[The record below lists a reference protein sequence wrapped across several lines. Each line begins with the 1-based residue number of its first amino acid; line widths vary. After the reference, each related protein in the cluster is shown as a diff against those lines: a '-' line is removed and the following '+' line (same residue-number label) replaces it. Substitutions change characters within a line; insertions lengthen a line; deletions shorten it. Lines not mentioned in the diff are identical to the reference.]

1 MAARSAWMRITAGG
15 HATGVDD
22 VRTARRAAWV
32 AFCVTGAMTATWAA
46 RIPAVQDRLGLSTGG
61 LAVVAVAIEGGAL
74 CGLPLGAA
82 AVVRVGSRRALAVAV
97 VGYGPGI
104 VWAALA
110 PGLAQLAVG
119 LGLWAVANSVL
130 DVALNAQGVELERR
144 VGRPLLSG
152 LHAGQSAGLLAGAAV
167 SFAAAATGVPLL
179 AHAVAVAVGA
189 LAAGMVA
196 SRHLLPATAR
206 AGGRAARPSGR
217 LLLLSAVAF
226 GIFLADGTAT
236 TWLTVHV
243 RGLPG
248 GGPDVAAAAYLGFT
262 AALLT
267 GRLAGDR
274 LTARLGRRRLVRAG
288 CLVAALGL
296 AGALAAPVLPLVL
309 AGWAVVGLALAPL
322 APAVLAAAPQ
332 VARSAVPTAVATVTT
347 IGYLGSFTGP
357 PAVGALAEVV
367 GLAPALLL
375 PVAML
380 LVAACLRLP

>member
-1 MAARSAWMRITAGG
+1 MDIAAGG

-32 AFCVTGAMTATWAA
+32 AFCVTGVVTATWAA
-46 RIPAVQDRLGLSTGG
+46 RIPAVQDRLGLSPGG
-61 LAVVAVAIEGGAL
+61 LAVVALAIEAGAL
-74 CGLPLGAA
+74 CGLPVGA
-82 AVVRVGSRRALAVAV
+82 AVVARVDSRRAVAAALL
-97 VGYGPGI
+97 GYAPGV
-104 VWAALA
+104 VWAAVA
-110 PGLAQLAVG
+110 PGLASLAVG
-119 LGLWAVANSVL
+119 LGLWAATNSVL

-144 VGRPLLSG
+144 AGRPLLAG

-167 SFAAAATGVPLL
+167 AFGAAAVEVPLL
-179 AHAVAVAVGA
+179 LHAGVVALGA
-189 LAAGMVA
+189 LAAGLAA
-196 SRHLLPATAR
+196 SRHLVPATGR
-206 AGGRAARPSGR
+206 TRGRAPVRPSGR

-226 GIFLADGTAT
+226 GVFLADGTAT
-236 TWLTVHV
+236 TWLTVQV

-248 GGPDVAAAAYLGFT
+248 GGPGVAAAAYLGFT

-288 CLVAALGL
+288 CLGAALGL
-296 AGALAAPVLPLVL
+296 TSAVAAPGLPLVL

-332 VARSAVPTAVATVTT
+332 VARTAVPTAVATVTT

-357 PAVGALAEVV
+357 PAVGALAEVA

-375 PVAML
+375 PVAVL
-380 LVAACLRLP
+380 LLTACLRLP